1 MSGFPNLPDIE
12 LLRAALA
19 TINKERAAIDRARE
33 QAQHYHDCIEAAR
46 NRLHMAEKEMKRLM
60 AAMDCE
66 QTGNT
71 GYENRLMALLTG
83 LSETAENYGRSHP

>member
-1 MSGFPNLPDIE
+1 
-12 LLRAALA
+12 
-19 TINKERAAIDRARE
+19 
-33 QAQHYHDCIEAAR
+33 
-46 NRLHMAEKEMKRLM
+46 MKRLM

-83 LSETAENYGRSHP
+83 LSMTAEQHGRNNP